1 MRDVASV
8 EEKIDATSQQKNSRV
23 YGLEAHHNPEN
34 LRRDPRFT
42 DASKKLSKKEMAL
55 LYEDIVKPLDVYSI
69 LIEKRKD
76 MSERKWMNFTIDNEL
91 KSAFQ

>member
-1 MRDVASV
+1 MN
-8 EEKIDATSQQKNSRV
+8 TN
-23 YGLEAHHNPEN
+23 YPEN
-34 LRRDPRFT
+34 LQRDPRFT
-42 DASKKLSKKEMAL
+42 DAAKKLSKKEMAL

-91 KSAFQ
+91 KSAFNYFL